1 MERVGGDETRTEMD
15 GMEVE
20 SGWSWK
26 KVEVGRIEWRWMV
39 LEGIVDSGAW

>member
-20 SGWSWK
+20 SGLSWK
-26 KVEVGRIEWRWMV
+26 KVEVGRGGVAGGRK
-39 LEGIVDSGAW
+39 